1 MLLNSAFRNTILNW
15 AWWYMPVISALGRR
29 QTVKSLG
36 NPVSYH
42 RKQMS
47 KSNISTGSN
56 YRTNDFRLFIFDVLR
71 QGLTA

>member
-15 AWWYMPVISALGRR
+15 AWWYMLVISALGRR

-36 NPVSYH
+36 NSVSNH

-56 YRTNDFRLFIFDVLR
+56 YRIRFQTIYF
-71 QGLTA
+71 